1 MYVNTK
7 VLHCLEVGEVV
18 RSNLRKKKKKKK
30 KLKEV
35 EKSDVVVRIGIEE

>member
-18 RSNLRKKKKKKK
+18 RSNLRKKKK
-30 KLKEV
+30 LKEV

>member
-7 VLHCLEVGEVV
+7 VLHCLEVGEVI
-18 RSNLRKKKKKKK
+18 RSNLRKKKK